1 MATTP
6 YEDAVARQRS
16 TAQQRRPGAPLA
28 VAATVAA
35 GWAALTSFGLV
46 LGLVALGAIGSGGT
60 PAGVA
65 RLGLAVWLLGHGVA
79 LDTPTDRISLIPL
92 ALTAFAA
99 WRVARAGVHASRAV
113 GGHRQRGPGRAIGA
127 AAAVAGVYA
136 LLAAGAAALAGT
148 AEVSVSAWRAAV
160 VTGLFGLVAA
170 TTGALVNGR
179 AVRTMLLHVPAAVR
193 DGGRTGLV
201 AAALILAAGSL
212 AAGVALAVNGGDAAG
227 MLASYRTGVLGQA
240 GITVL
245 CLVYAPNLAV
255 WGAAYLL
262 GPGFAVGADTIVRPG
277 EVLVGPLP
285 ALPPLAGLPSSPV
298 AEFAPALL
306 AAPVLAATA
315 AGWLLARRTGAPD
328 WPGPQA
334 SPARGGASPLLRL
347 AGTAAIAG
355 PVAGLLVYLA
365 GVVSS
370 GGLGSG
376 RLAALGPTGWTAGLV
391 TAVVVSAGVMLG
403 ASAARTVRVRASARR
418 R

>member
-6 YEDAVARQRS
+6 YEDATSVDVPRQRS
-16 TAQQRRPGAPLA
+16 AAPTGRRRAPLA
-28 VAATVAA
+28 VAAAVAA
-35 GWAALTSFGLV
+35 GWAAVTSYGLV
-46 LGLVALGAIGSGGT
+46 VGLAAIGAIGSGGT

-65 RLGLAVWLLGHGVA
+65 RLGLAFWLLGHGVA
-79 LDTPTDRISLIPL
+79 LDTPTDQISLAPL

-127 AAAVAGVYA
+127 AAAVAGAYA
-136 LLAAGAAALAGT
+136 LLGGGAAALART
-148 AEVSVSAWRAAV
+148 SEIAVSPWRAV
-160 VTGLFGLVAA
+160 LTTGLFGLVAA
-170 TTGALVNGR
+170 AGGALANSR
-179 AVRTMLLHVPAAVR
+179 AARTLLPRVPAAVR
-193 DGGRTGLV
+193 AGIRTGVV
-201 AAALILAAGSL
+201 AAALILAAGAL
-212 AAGVALAVNGGDAAG
+212 AAGVALAVRGGDAAG

-245 CLVYAPNLAV
+245 CLAYAPNLAV

-262 GPGFAVGADTIVRPG
+262 GPGFAVGVDTIVSPG
-277 EVLVGPLP
+277 EVLIGPLP

-306 AAPVLAATA
+306 AAPVLAATV
-315 AGWLLARRTGAPD
+315 AGWLLARRSGAPVE
-328 WPGPQA
+328 
-334 SPARGGASPLLRL
+334 GATWARL
-347 AGTAAIAG
+347 AGTAALAG
-355 PVAGLLVYLA
+355 PTAGVLVWLA

-376 RLAALGPTGWTAGLV
+376 RMAALGPSGWTAGLV
-391 TAVVVSAGVMLG
+391 AAVVVSAGVLVG
-403 ASAARTVRVRASARR
+403 ASAARAFPVRAPARR

>member
-6 YEDAVARQRS
+6 YEDTTSVALPRQRS
-16 TAQQRRPGAPLA
+16 AAQQRRRGAPLA
-28 VAATVAA
+28 VAAVVAA
-35 GWAALTSFGLV
+35 AWAAITSYGLV

-60 PAGVA
+60 PTGVA

-113 GGHRQRGPGRAIGA
+113 GGHRRRGPGRAIGA
-127 AAAVAGVYA
+127 AATVAGVYA
-136 LLAAGAAALAGT
+136 LLGAGAAALAGT
-148 AEVSVSAWRAAV
+148 ADVSVSPWRAAV
-160 VTGLFGLVAA
+160 TTGLFGLVAA
-170 TTGALVNGR
+170 TTGALLNGR
-179 AVRTMLLHVPAAVR
+179 TVETLLPRLPAAVR
-193 DGGRTGLV
+193 DGVRTGIV

-212 AAGVALAVNGGDAAG
+212 AAGVALAINGGDAAG

-245 CLVYAPNLAV
+245 CLAYAPNLAV

-277 EVLVGPLP
+277 EVLIGPLP

-315 AGWLLARRTGAPD
+315 AGWLLARC
-328 WPGPQA
+328 
-334 SPARGGASPLLRL
+334 SPATSLPAPAGASPLARL
-347 AGTAAIAG
+347 AGTAALAG
-355 PVAGLLVYLA
+355 PVAGLLVFLA

-391 TAVVVSAGVMLG
+391 TAVVVGAGVMLG
-403 ASAARTVRVRASARR
+403 ASAARAVRVRASTRR